1 MANQIENII
10 FFNKYK
16 PSKKLGEGS
25 FGKIYLA
32 YNVTTKDKYAI
43 KLENRN
49 SHQSLLEQEAYIL
62 CYLKGEGIPYI
73 KSYGYSGNYNVL
85 VMELLGKSLEEL
97 FEEKNSKFSLKT
109 VCMLGEQMISRLQ
122 YIHNKHILHRDIKP
136 DNFIMGIDNNNW
148 KVYIIDFGLSK
159 KYRSSRTLVHIK
171 YSENK
176 KLIGTARYASINA
189 LAGCEQGRRD
199 DMEALS
205 YVLLYFLR
213 GNLPWQGL
221 KVNKKEDRYKKILDK
236 KRLVSSKELC
246 IGFPDEFCQFVDYCR
261 NLKFE
266 EEPDYDYLKGLLKK
280 VMIDNDFV
288 LDFIYDWSE
297 KRNKDLS
304 KSVCKE
310 NSNFLKKIHDKKS
323 NEKERNLNDLN
334 NFDNYAK
341 DRLKT
346 IQEDFNNV
354 DDENVIGI
362 INSNNYKFMSTLNA
376 TNHFINDNNKIE
388 NDIKVAEDNN
398 NNNNN
403 SNINNNNNSNIKRSG
418 THDGCTIF

>member
-1 MANQIENII
+1 MTGRKE
-10 FFNKYK
+10 YK
-16 PSKKLGEGS
+16 EVL
-25 FGKIYLA
+25 YL
-32 YNVTTKDKYAI
+32 
-43 KLENRN
+43 
-49 SHQSLLEQEAYIL
+49 
-62 CYLKGEGIPYI
+62 
-73 KSYGYSGNYNVL
+73 
-85 VMELLGKSLEEL
+85 
-97 FEEKNSKFSLKT
+97 
-109 VCMLGEQMISRLQ
+109 
-122 YIHNKHILHRDIKP
+122 
-136 DNFIMGIDNNNW
+136 ID
-148 KVYIIDFGLSK
+148 YGLSK
-159 KYRSSRTLVHIK
+159 RYIDSKTGEHVIYKNNH
-171 YSENK
+171 
-176 KLIGTARYASINA
+176 KLNGTARYASIHA

-221 KVNKKEDRYKKILDK
+221 KINKKEDRYKKILDT

-310 NSNFLKKIHDKKS
+310 NSNFLKKMHDKKS

-362 INSNNYKFMSTLNA
+362 INSNNYKFMSSLNA
-376 TNHFINDNNKIE
+376 SNHFINNKQKIE
-388 NDIKVAEDNN
+388 NELKIGEDN
-398 NNNNN
+398 
-403 SNINNNNNSNIKRSG
+403 IDNIKRSE
-418 THDGCTIF
+418 THDNCTVF

>member
-1 MANQIENII
+1 MSSQIENII

-32 YNVTTKDKYAI
+32 YNVSTKDKYAI

-189 LAGCEQGRRD
+189 LAGIEQGRRD

-221 KVNKKEDRYKKILDK
+221 KINKKEDRYKKILDK

-246 IGFPDEFCQFVDYCR
+246 NGFPNEFCQFVDYCR

-266 EEPDYDYLKGLLKK
+266 DEPDYDYLKGLLKK

-288 LDFIYDWSE
+288 LDFIYDWSD
-297 KRNKDLS
+297 KKVIIKDLS
-304 KSVCKE
+304 KSVCKD
-310 NSNFLKKIHDKKS
+310 NSNFIKKIEKKN
-323 NEKERNLNDLN
+323 NEKEKDFE
-334 NFDNYAK
+334 NFGNFAK

-346 IQEDFNNV
+346 IQEDYNNI
-354 DDENVIGI
+354 DDNINEIGI
-362 INSNNYKFMSTLNA
+362 INTNNFKFMSSLNMSNT
-376 TNHFINDNNKIE
+376 TNGKKIIIKEKKNKE
-388 NDIKVAEDNN
+388 DEEIKNQSKE
-398 NNNNN
+398 
-403 SNINNNNNSNIKRSG
+403 
-418 THDGCTIF
+418 DGCNIM